1 MIRLLAT
8 VSPRGRGEDL
18 TRGPPA
24 HLGLQVGVQQHV
36 AIQVNG
42 EDVAIGAQ
50 LWGDRR
56 RGELCQAV
64 LSPCHP
70 QARPLQAPSLPQ
82 SSFSFSN
89 PRSSAPLFVE
99 PWNGKH
105 AGATESSDFLLS
117 LTLDIVFWTAAH
129 CLCNRLC
136 SVSPGATRLPP
147 QAWWLCCPAGGAHT
161 MLSTAAWHQYPAV
174 GADGARAPHTHCIVV
189 SAS

>member
-1 MIRLLAT
+1 MIHLLAT

-117 LTLDIVFWTAAH
+117 LTLWILYSGLLPIVFAIGSAQCLQVPHACHHRRGGFAA
-129 CLCNRLC
+129 LLEVPTPC
-136 SVSPGATRLPP
+136 SVLQRGTNTLR
-147 QAWWLCCPAGGAHT
+147 
-161 MLSTAAWHQYPAV
+161 
-174 GADGARAPHTHCIVV
+174 
-189 SAS
+189 